1 MKNKKLLKT
10 VLCIASGIGFA
21 TSIPFLTTS
30 CGSSSIKL
38 NPLPEEVYDIDSNGI
53 LNSFTADFLTNPNAY
68 SKYNT
73 MKIPARVTGIFEW
86 AFDGDI
92 PDFVKNLHFAK
103 GSNCSS
109 IGDGAFNNCSSL
121 TTVDLSNCANLSSI
135 GSDAFLDCTS
145 LTSIDLSKCTN
156 LSSISTSGF
165 QECNSIKD
173 IKIDNDYYHVE
184 QLGPKGKA
192 VIAGKNGQTS
202 WNSSSIVVGNL
213 ACGDIEIPDNITSI
227 GREAFFAC
235 SSITSVNFPSGLTTI
250 GENSFAYCKNIT
262 SITFSSNLNSIN
274 NAAFNMCQ
282 SLNYIAWDLP
292 NNYDSIVSINQNV
305 FSSISSTGKVKSLN
319 PSIGSGDFLAWIKT
333 KGNFPSSGWEAEA

>member
-1 MKNKKLLKT
+1 
-10 VLCIASGIGFA
+10 
-21 TSIPFLTTS
+21 
-30 CGSSSIKL
+30 
-38 NPLPEEVYDIDSNGI
+38 
-53 LNSFTADFLTNPNAY
+53 
-68 SKYNT
+68 

-235 SSITSVNFPSGLTTI
+235 SSITSITFPSSLT
-250 GENSFAYCKNIT
+250 
-262 SITFSSNLNSIN
+262 SIN